1 MLGKHDSGH
10 QEPPFLSNNANKRLS
25 FIDKGKSWA
34 RQLLKNSNKGLNV
47 SQNSFE
53 SCDSGI
59 DATSNYTRD
68 SFDFKNSKF
77 KVPQSSSCSFITSPY
92 TCPSNNSGNNTES
105 TCTLTTSKST
115 SFSSECS
122 NSTSYDQVYSSTS
135 NSSSAGSS
143 YLVSPVDESGYLV
156 PIITLTNRPSSFSEK
171 RKPSLMNSNKNRK
184 NRLSNLIPSCS
195 PLTRSFSTR
204 TAYNPNKPQSPY
216 SSYNPGN
223 RATICEQITV
233 NDSTHCV
240 KCNCKLNL
248 KTTNSDGRISHGKCN
263 DSKGVNNKLLYFKI
277 LKLLNP

>member
-1 MLGKHDSGH
+1 MFGKHDSGH
-10 QEPPFLSNNANKRLS
+10 QEPPILSTNASKRLS

-59 DATSNYTRD
+59 DATSNYTRE

-92 TCPSNNSGNNTES
+92 TTPNSENNTES
-105 TCTLTTSKST
+105 TYTLTTSKST
-115 SFSSECS
+115 SFSSSECS
-122 NSTSYDQVYSSTS
+122 NSTSYDPVYSSTS
-135 NSSSAGSS
+135 NSSGSG
-143 YLVSPVDESGYLV
+143 YLVSPIDESGYLV

-171 RKPSLMNSNKNRK
+171 RTKPPLINSKNRK

-204 TAYNPNKPQSPY
+204 TAYNPNRTQSTY

-233 NDSTHCV
+233 TDSTHCV

-248 KTTNSDGRISHGKCN
+248 KSTNSDGIISHVKCN
-263 DSKGVNNKLLYFKI
+263 ENKGVSHCYLFDVSFSQ
-277 LKLLNP
+277 